1 MAALISAAALL
12 ALGAQGGRK
21 AGAQSA
27 LIVDDG
33 YVAVPGGLGCPRDCG
48 ELDDEPKCRLGAKE
62 LGLPCDKTRFAWRMK
77 MSEQVKAKNVAQ
89 RYAWLQLVLRVEMH
103 GTRVERVTAEQ
114 YPNLVPTK
122 GYWHGLVNTELI
134 GLYYW
139 QGGVQQHIEVSNK
152 TDDAAQE
159 IYDAMEQVPTGKWY
173 GARFKGGCKTVVV
186 NDSSQAGGCTW
197 QDNGL
202 VWNRAEQQTVDGLV
216 RDVMPWQQG
225 AEAPGK
231 FAVPGQG
238 SQLFRIC
245 KCSQMPKYVAVVHA
259 KCAPSCRR
267 GYDPCSQHV
276 GCKRISDWDTCKA
289 AANSANWNDRGGAG
303 ALAENGG
310 KSVPELWA
318 QWNANF
324 ETATWRANRGTPA
337 QDGPPTA
344 PICTSGATTPCTSN
358 PMWRQDFAPAPGAK
372 EEWTVLGMP
381 GGEDRLCDMMND
393 TATDVGAYF
402 ENNRW
407 LDARTGA
414 YSNMPPPPVNFL
426 GDPSARLI
434 PQAPEW
440 SQYWNAPTDFLAG
453 NWNTET
459 SLTWRPQGC
468 SIDGREELGVFYPW
482 QLLKLRAAETE
493 LQHAQC
499 CAPGTHNV
507 SCFVQECTLQPCL
520 AVGADEDCEVH
531 SSHVNDT
538 FVMCECTDDTSASN
552 DECVFYGQ
560 PCGAGQD
567 CVDPTPSL
575 EPVLGSPRY
584 QCSCNGA
591 TATGAPVPK
600 AQCSPAL
607 TFVAKPSGRGCGTCA
622 RVVTQEQCNDA
633 ASSLQLPDK
642 TSTIDPIAHRYVRPC
657 GCHYS
662 EHGARCTSDSGEC
675 LRFNPTIGNGVYNGC
690 DAYETSDAHDFI
702 ICACND
708 SFPQYVAEPVNTCR
722 GSCKV
727 IDNKQ
732 DCRTAAEFIGMHLAV
747 HEEQEALL
755 LLDDNP
761 GGGSKALYPNYTGI
775 DMNEYQ
781 HHDNGLGP
789 VVGDGPARTHTRPP
803 GCHYRRR
810 YDADILPD
818 GSTVNWPH
826 LLFNK
831 NLSSTLPASTVDW
844 LICDCSGNVAAPT
857 PMPTHDNAAWG
868 ALRGFQNVGAGPCTY
883 GGQAIP
889 ANEVGDLGRFTFQS
903 CIERCLQVPSC
914 RGIQWSSDPEAE
926 VDMEGLGQCI
936 LIGDCPP
943 ANQPCPIT
951 APATVLG
958 TECWDAPMR
967 TPAPTPVPTYDT
979 SHGAGPCDSFCC
991 SLKNREDCCFDVN
1004 ETAGLTCGLGAEGG
1018 GYCWWS
1024 ATNLCDRNCH
1034 DRDGPCAE
1042 IELCFNI
1049 TGSFVNSTWTPA
1061 QLAVLGDSVAKDSNL
1076 LIGGDADA
1084 VQFVN
1089 ASVQP
1094 SDDLLTM
1101 LLRCPSGGCG
1111 SFQYIVDSLCF
1122 NGYAGVS
1129 FGDARTKVGTDGI
1142 CLKVDGAPSVQQ
1154 PKDNLAGLQPVRVTA
1169 SPCNCTPPVLGETTQ
1184 TWNAQ
1189 LAQWETSSLASVRE
1203 LVSGSEITPA
1213 FTDAPPL
1220 DVMACV
1226 AASFQGMQHYR
1237 TVHTVSLGTQF
1248 NITCPDTCTMCD
1260 VVVTHLHNPP
1270 CSSNTNGG
1278 WPSTLPLAGWKPFHC
1293 APCLRDS
1300 SGSMQFPMVG
1310 YHHRVEGGKSILTP
1324 PVETSCLAYFGIFAG
1339 PGVFCEDN
1347 ALRSEELCVK
1357 AGGRCAW
1364 RDGACVTEWCPPRP
1378 PSPPKGTPPAAP
1390 VPGAPSTPNQCVPA
1404 PGSTCAN
1411 VLSPGDIEIALA
1423 ALHDD
1428 TEVHGAWKLLSAG
1441 HECASDDMFL
1451 SLQSY
1456 TVAECAAECK
1466 RTAGCQYFIFGNGG
1480 VKKGCYWE
1488 FTTDACATE
1497 GFEADQWDFYSL
1509 TTQSD
1514 PSANGTF

>member
-755 LLDDNP
+755 LLGDA
-761 GGGSKALYPNYTGI
+761 GVRSKALYNNYLGADNNT
-775 DMNEYQ
+775 YQ
-781 HHDNGLGP
+781 HNDNGLGP
-789 VVGDGPARTHTRPP
+789 VVGDGIVPGRRESRPP
-803 GCHYRRR
+803 GCHYLRR

-818 GSTVNWPH
+818 GSTANWPH
-826 LLFNK
+826 LLFNP
-831 NLSSTLPASTVDW
+831 LLTSTVQATTPDMM
-844 LICDCSGNVAAPT
+844 LCDCTGGAVAPT
-857 PMPTHDNAAWG
+857 PAPTLDNDGFAAQQG
-868 ALRGFQNVGAGPCTY
+868 FTQVGQGGRCVYAGLQEIPAADREIETTTATFQTCLMTCKVSARCRGFDWFLNPT
-883 GGQAIP
+883 
-889 ANEVGDLGRFTFQS
+889 DH
-903 CIERCLQVPSC
+903 
-914 RGIQWSSDPEAE
+914 
-926 VDMEGLGQCI
+926 VDREGLGVCHQINHCA
-936 LIGDCPP
+936 GGACPEIVSSP
-943 ANQPCPIT
+943 LNGYSCFAEIPS
-951 APATVLG
+951 
-958 TECWDAPMR
+958 
-967 TPAPTPVPTYDT
+967 TPAPTPAPTFPD
-979 SHGAGPCDSFCC
+979 SHVGGQCRSYCC
-991 SLKNREDCCFDVN
+991 SQTTREGCCGSNSGDCNF
-1004 ETAGLTCGLGAEGG
+1004 GPGG
-1018 GYCWWS
+1018 GYC
-1024 ATNLCDRNCH
+1024 AFTGTNRCERNCYP
-1034 DRDGPCAE
+1034 REGPCLE
-1042 IELCFNI
+1042 IELCFR
-1049 TGSFVNSTWTPA
+1049 
-1061 QLAVLGDSVAKDSNL
+1061 LGNLTLEALQELMPQIAKEATL
-1076 LIGGDADA
+1076 LIGS
-1084 VQFVN
+1084 N
-1089 ASVQP
+1089 ASSIVP
-1094 SDDLLTM
+1094 VEARINEADGTATAI
-1101 LLRCPSGGCG
+1101 LRCPDGGCG
-1111 SFQYIVDSLCF
+1111 SKQYVVDELCF
-1122 NGYAGVS
+1122 NGEDAELY
-1129 FGDARTKVGTDGI
+1129 GDDKKKVGINGT
-1142 CLKVDGAPSVQQ
+1142 CLKAPADGVFTEAM
-1154 PKDNLAGLQPVRVTA
+1154 PKAEIAGLQPYSVTA
-1169 SPCNCTPPVLGETTQ
+1169 TGCACQPSLDNVTMAWSVDQWVATSVNYTLVQVPENASSLTPAWSDQPPV
-1184 TWNAQ
+1184 N
-1189 LAQWETSSLASVRE
+1189 SLCNM
-1203 LVSGSEITPA
+1203 PA
-1213 FTDAPPL
+1213 A
-1220 DVMACV
+1220 
-1226 AASFQGMQHYR
+1226 FQGLYQFQMDHC
-1237 TVHTVSLGTQF
+1237 VPLGTQF
-1248 NITCPDTCTMCD
+1248 NIRCPQQCGVCD
-1260 VVVTHLHNPP
+1260 VYIVHYHEPP
-1270 CSSNTNGG
+1270 CSSDVNGRWPALLTADG
-1278 WPSTLPLAGWKPFHC
+1278 WVPSSC
-1293 APCLRDS
+1293 APCMTDDQSRW
-1300 SGSMQFPMVG
+1300 PMVA
-1310 YHHRVEGGKSILTP
+1310 YRRSIQGGKSVSTP
-1324 PVETSCLAYFGIFAG
+1324 PVETACLKYFSIFAG
-1339 PGVFCEDN
+1339 PGVYCEDN
-1347 ALRSEELCVK
+1347 VLQDPVACRK
-1357 AGGRCAW
+1357 AGGLCVW
-1364 RDGACVTEWCPPRP
+1364 RDGACVTEWCPRKPGRP
-1378 PSPPKGTPPAAP
+1378 PAVQQPGTPKDPTTP
-1390 VPGAPSTPNQCVPA
+1390 ERQCFPPPGAQCPEQ
-1404 PGSTCAN
+1404 
-1411 VLSPGDIEIALA
+1411 LSRQEMDARLEKLVNN
-1423 ALHDD
+1423 
-1428 TEVHGAWKLLSAG
+1428 TEVHGSYKLLNSSA
-1441 HECASDDMFL
+1441 ECASADMYL
-1451 SLQSY
+1451 G
-1456 TVAECAAECK
+1456 TVATLAECAAACK
-1466 RTAGCQYFIFGNGG
+1466 RDGQCDVFIFGAGAKQG
-1480 VKKGCYWE
+1480 LCYRE
-1488 FTTDACATE
+1488 LTADDCATE
-1497 GFEADQWDFYSL
+1497 GTVANSYSL
-1509 TTQSD
+1509 LKLLPLGHADADGS
-1514 PSANGTF
+1514 F